1 MKRSIA
7 ATTAC
12 AGAALAAS
20 LLLTPVM
27 AHHSA
32 AMFDDQVELTL
43 SGVVTRFD
51 YLNPHSWL
59 YVNVAND
66 DGTQTEWGF
75 ELDAPPRLRR
85 SGISPNFWQPGDA
98 VTIKTNPLKDG
109 RPAGNLR
116 GAINA
121 EGTTFGNASGL
132 TAPAND

>member
-1 MKRSIA
+1 MKSTIA
-7 ATTAC
+7 ARTLTA
-12 AGAALAAS
+12 AAALAAG
-20 LLLTPVM
+20 LLLTPAM

-43 SGVVTRFD
+43 TGVVTRFD

-59 YVNVAND
+59 YVNVEND
-66 DGTQTEWGF
+66 DGSQTEWGF
-75 ELDAPPRLRR
+75 ELGAPPRLRR
-85 SGISPNFWQPGDA
+85 SGISPNFWRPGDA

-121 EGTTFGNASGL
+121 EGTTYGNAAGL
-132 TAPAND
+132 TAPGAD

>member
-20 LLLTPVM
+20 LLLTPAM

-43 SGVVTRFD
+43 TGVVTRFD

-66 DGTQTEWGF
+66 DGTHTEWGF

-85 SGISPNFWQPGDA
+85 AGVSPNFWQPGDP

-109 RPAGNLR
+109 RPAGSLR
-116 GAINA
+116 GAINT

-132 TAPAND
+132 TAPAGD